1 MREERTKAC
10 REQGSGRVEDAAPRH
25 ALRPTLPL
33 PPTMLLTTCLLRRA
47 SCTTYGP
54 QRTHIVPTSYHPQP
68 PLLSPSHSTHT
79 HAHVPHRQRRTMTHG
94 MDHVQLRAEGEAGAA
109 GVQRLAPG
117 VGIIKE
123 SKRSVVASAA
133 AAALA
138 PSSFPRTARREVLRR
153 QVTHVLRRQV
163 IIVLRLPNTGGKSLE
178 SMRNTRWRGCAT
190 HVLRMLSNDL

>member
-1 MREERTKAC
+1 
-10 REQGSGRVEDAAPRH
+10 
-25 ALRPTLPL
+25 
-33 PPTMLLTTCLLRRA
+33 
-47 SCTTYGP
+47 
-54 QRTHIVPTSYHPQP
+54 
-68 PLLSPSHSTHT
+68 
-79 HAHVPHRQRRTMTHG
+79 MTHG
-94 MDHVQLRAEGEAGAA
+94 MDHVQLRAEGEAEAEA
-109 GVQRLAPG
+109 GSAGDQRLAPG
-117 VGIIKE
+117 IGIIKE